1 MAVYSLVMKKH
12 KEARHQFQFDVIRWI
27 LSSLL
32 MVALIVLN
40 SQGYGSGAMDIG
52 FFGAVVVLELML
64 WITSRI
70 FYRHLFTFPVNLEN
84 LQARWGVWVMIVI
97 GESVIQLLH
106 SFHSPNELMPTLVF
120 MGIALLLLFTLAM
133 QYFDA
138 CQVEWYEHAL
148 TKSALAGVSWIWL
161 HVSMTHYLFR
171 LGLWMKSVSDCYAAG
186 VSVDSAT
193 VHSFSVSL
201 GLVSGLTTIIRM
213 SNSMPDSSASL
224 VASIYAAEARSA
236 LTFLFRMVVSII
248 QIVFGFVGITDPLY
262 LIISQCFL
270 TMLTTALDVVN
281 EIQATSLKMKE
292 AEAKASQ
299 NVAIKSLKQFP
310 RQWSRLQLVRKESLL
325 QMNLMDDEGGL
336 SSAMTSSKSLQN
348 SEHEKL
354 KGSGVVHDT
363 LVNFFHGEGRRNSK
377 LNIFDNSADVSSP
390 MNSGHR
396 NSVNSI
402 QSDAT
407 DESVV
412 LEVDLKKAIEKQL
425 LKQERVSAFDSNFK
439 RNSSLKRPLGMQ
451 SAGSFK
457 KQGPSGNL
465 FRYGSVAKIVPLG
478 SLPEAVSELSRRLS
492 SRPISPKVS
501 SNDHS
506 QSFVHV
512 QSSQGN
518 HAPSN
523 LMSSSS
529 QVVRSF
535 SNDSPCPN
543 SESPKPHSNGGGTT
557 NSPLTVSAGK
567 GDGGKNVEIFVN
579 CLDTLGTV
587 RKLRSSSDENAMAKL
602 MEVVDEDL
610 GTYDGETSRSAYT
623 AGAMT
628 DTMSTVRSFSYLSG
642 HGSSSGHSH
651 GGGNST
657 GRMKYFMNNEAVTVH
672 IGGADNV

>member
-1 MAVYSLVMKKH
+1 MKKH
-12 KEARHQFQFDVIRWI
+12 KEARYQFQFDVIRWS

-40 SQGYGSGAMDIG
+40 SRGYGSGAMDIG

-186 VSVDSAT
+186 VAVDSAT

-236 LTFLFRMVVSII
+236 LTFVFRMVVSMI
-248 QIVFGFVGITDPLY
+248 QIMFGFVGITDPLY

-363 LVNFFHGEGRRNSK
+363 LVNFFHGDGRRNSK
-377 LNIFDNSADVSSP
+377 LNILDNSANDVSSP

-439 RNSSLKRPLGMQ
+439 RNSSFKRPFGMQ

-492 SRPISPKVS
+492 SRPISPKGSPKVS
-501 SNDHS
+501 SSDLS
-506 QSFVHV
+506 QSFANV
-512 QSSQGN
+512 QSHHGN
-518 HAPSN
+518 HATSN
-523 LMSSSS
+523 LMSSNN

-535 SNDSPCPN
+535 SDSPGPN
-543 SESPKPHSNGGGTT
+543 SESPKHSSNGGVTT
-557 NSPLTVSAGK
+557 SSPLTISAGK
-567 GDGGKNVEIFVN
+567 ADGGKNVEIFVN
-579 CLDTLGTV
+579 CLDPLGTV
-587 RKLRSSSDENAMAKL
+587 RKIRSSSDENVKAKL
-602 MEVVDEDL
+602 MEVVDEDI

-628 DTMSTVRSFSYLSG
+628 DTMSTVRSFTYLSG
-642 HGSSSGHSH
+642 HGSSSGH
-651 GGGNST
+651 ST